1 MSQTTPS
8 DVLARLSVD
17 ELWHELM
24 RAQAKISAYRSW
36 IRDGSLSIE
45 RVDAYAREI
54 AYWVDEAC
62 AIAEELRS
70 RGVDPGWEL

>member
-1 MSQTTPS
+1 MSRPTPA
-8 DVLARLSVD
+8 DLLAVLREADLFHELARC
-17 ELWHELM
+17 
-24 RAQAKISAYRSW
+24 QAKIAAYRAW

-62 AIAEELRS
+62 AIADELRS

>member
-8 DVLARLSVD
+8 SVLAQLSESD
-17 ELWHELM
+17 LFHELA
-24 RAQAKISAYRSW
+24 RCQAKIAAYRSW
-36 IRDGSLSIE
+36 IREGSLSIE

-62 AIAEELRS
+62 AIADELRQ

>member
-1 MSQTTPS
+1 MSKPTPA
-8 DVLARLSVD
+8 DVLARLSKED
-17 ELWHELM
+17 LFHELA
-24 RAQAKISAYRSW
+24 RCQAKITAYRSW

-45 RVDAYAREI
+45 RVDSYAREI

-62 AIAEELRS
+62 AIADELRS